1 MEPACASGSVASGHY
16 CSLFEIVPKE
26 RRQRGADTR
35 VAITCQFQSWI
46 RPQFS
51 DWQLQ
56 FRFLRCTHRN
66 TLCHGHS
73 CFRPRREFDLDRHR
87 FCYGSRCLKFLAD
100 RGNRVA
106 HFPDSA
112 LQIVGGGRVARRL
125 DVRPPASSGGFFF
138 VFCGRW
144 VAAADLRRWLPIVA
158 RNSISPPALTCIP
171 FN

>member
-1 MEPACASGSVASGHY
+1 MEPACASGSVVSGHY

-35 VAITCQFQSWI
+35 VAITSQVQSWI

-112 LQIVGGGRVARRL
+112 LQIVGGYAEPLFQTSNLAGVSEVNPISNGLRPRVVHLGR
-125 DVRPPASSGGFFF
+125 
-138 VFCGRW
+138 
-144 VAAADLRRWLPIVA
+144 LP
-158 RNSISPPALTCIP
+158 
-171 FN
+171 